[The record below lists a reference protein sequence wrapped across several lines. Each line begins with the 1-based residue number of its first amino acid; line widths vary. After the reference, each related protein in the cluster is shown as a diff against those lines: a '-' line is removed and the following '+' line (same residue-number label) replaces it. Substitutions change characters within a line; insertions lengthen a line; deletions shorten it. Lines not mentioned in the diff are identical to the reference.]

1 MTRPLFYSLLMLAW
15 MIISLYISASSSQPL
30 KNNQNDSDSA
40 EEIEQW
46 SFKEK
51 RPFCNAFAGCGRKR
65 SMIKDTKHPPYE
77 KAASNHPRLPNADTK
92 LLDKLFAKIQ
102 HQRANFVQL
111 DDPEY
116 Y

>member
-51 RPFCNAFAGCGRKR
+51 RPFCNAFAGTVFSKYGYEGKR
-65 SMIKDTKHPPYE
+65 YNLAESCSFL
-77 KAASNHPRLPNADTK
+77 ARLAWIN
-92 LLDKLFAKIQ
+92 
-102 HQRANFVQL
+102 
-111 DDPEY
+111 
-116 Y
+116 

>member
-1 MTRPLFYSLLMLAW
+1 
-15 MIISLYISASSSQPL
+15 
-30 KNNQNDSDSA
+30 
-40 EEIEQW
+40 
-46 SFKEK
+46 
-51 RPFCNAFAGCGRKR
+51 
-65 SMIKDTKHPPYE
+65 MIKDTKHPPYE
-77 KAASNHPRLPNADTK
+77 KAASNHLRLPNADTK

>member
-1 MTRPLFYSLLMLAW
+1 MLAW

-51 RPFCNAFAGCGRKR
+51 RPFCNAFAGAVFLKYGYEGKR
-65 SMIKDTKHPPYE
+65 YNLAESCSFL
-77 KAASNHPRLPNADTK
+77 ARLA
-92 LLDKLFAKIQ
+92 
-102 HQRANFVQL
+102 
-111 DDPEY
+111 
-116 Y
+116 